1 MLIREVCS
9 RSSGKSLGTIYTK
22 KKKRFSR
29 GSSSVRMCVGRIHL
43 YPTHVVRKEN
53 KRGGK
58 LADGFQFV
66 DNFLLLYA
74 SVLEPYRDLSLGQ
87 VSLGRYSPPF
97 VFRDKF
103 VGSVLAFEFLQL
115 HLGVWNALFPSAS
128 VRAGISSG
136 VRSRIWEED
145 RQARPHELPC
155 TRCAQTLHLH

>member
-1 MLIREVCS
+1 MYIPRMLSV
-9 RSSGKSLGTIYTK
+9 K
-22 KKKRFSR
+22 KTFA
-29 GSSSVRMCVGRIHL
+29 
-43 YPTHVVRKEN
+43 E
-53 KRGGK
+53 K

-97 VFRDKF
+97 VFGDKF

-136 VRSRIWEED
+136 VRSRIWEENT
-145 RQARPHELPC
+145 QARPHELLW
-155 TRCAQTLHLH
+155 TRCAQTLHLHLKLYVLLLVSRLSTPF

>member
-1 MLIREVCS
+1 
-9 RSSGKSLGTIYTK
+9 
-22 KKKRFSR
+22 
-29 GSSSVRMCVGRIHL
+29 MCVSRISL
-43 YPTHVVRKEN
+43 YPTHVVLKEN
-53 KRGGK
+53 GGGGR

-74 SVLEPYRDLSLGQ
+74 SVLEPYRHLSLGQ

-103 VGSVLAFEFLQL
+103 VGSILALEFLQL
-115 HLGVWNALFPSAS
+115 HFGVWNAFFPSAS

-145 RQARPHELPC
+145 REKRPYELLC
-155 TRCAQTLHLH
+155 TLCAQTLHLHLQLYVLLLLVSRFSAPF